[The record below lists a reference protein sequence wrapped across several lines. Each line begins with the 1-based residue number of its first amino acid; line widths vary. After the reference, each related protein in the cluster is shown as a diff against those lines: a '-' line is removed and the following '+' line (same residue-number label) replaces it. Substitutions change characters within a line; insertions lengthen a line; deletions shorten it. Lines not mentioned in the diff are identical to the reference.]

1 MKRNETGGIINIM
14 DSAGVRQ
21 APPSAHK
28 QNPKDAAVTA
38 EPSFLAH
45 HVDHF
50 RTLSPL
56 LVLKP
61 TGVASR
67 PSQRV
72 SNGWGQPLFHAPKNM
87 NFADSAV
94 ECYKIPMLYKKRMKK
109 GARTVEGGSTVEKF
123 ARS

>member
-1 MKRNETGGIINIM
+1 MLPLQQSLPSLLTTWII
-14 DSAGVRQ
+14 SE
-21 APPSAHK
+21 PSA
-28 QNPKDAAVTA
+28 
-38 EPSFLAH
+38 
-45 HVDHF
+45 
-50 RTLSPL
+50 PL